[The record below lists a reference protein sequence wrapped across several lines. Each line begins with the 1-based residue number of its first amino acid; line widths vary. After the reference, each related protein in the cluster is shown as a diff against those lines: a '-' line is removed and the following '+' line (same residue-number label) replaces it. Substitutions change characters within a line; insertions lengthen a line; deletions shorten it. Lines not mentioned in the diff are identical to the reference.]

1 MSQQAVEDRQ
11 AALLPFYL
19 VIDESSS
26 MSPWVRHLNEGLE
39 SLLDAMHEQPSKAAK
54 VRLTVLGFSADV
66 RCHLDLQDLRDI
78 GQMPVLDVRDGGT
91 SYSAAFSELLGRI
104 DADVDRLALTN
115 LVHRPTVFF
124 LTDGQ
129 PAEVEDR
136 VPSWRES
143 LSRLQDPEYRRHPNI
158 LAFGV
163 QDAKPQTIAEIASRP
178 DFAYQQSEAA
188 DVGKAISNFM
198 QFFVQSIVASATTA
212 EGADSVRVPSAA
224 PDGFVTIDLVQ

>member
-1 MSQQAVEDRQ
+1 MIQQAEDRQ

-19 VIDESSS
+19 VVDESSS
-26 MSPWVRHLNEGLE
+26 MSPWVGYLNDGLR

-54 VRLTVLGFSADV
+54 IRLTVLGFSADV
-66 RCHLDLQDLRDI
+66 RCHLELQDLRDI
-78 GQMPVLDVRDGGT
+78 HQMPMLGVREGGT
-91 SYSAAFSELLGRI
+91 SYAAAFSELIGRI
-104 DADVDRLALTN
+104 DADVERLALTN

-129 PAEVEDR
+129 PAEIDHH

-143 LSRLQDPEYRRHPNI
+143 LSRLHDPENRRHPNL

-163 QDAKPQTIAEIASRP
+163 QDARPETIAEIASRP
-178 DFAYQQSEAA
+178 DFAYRQSEAA
-188 DVGKAISNFM
+188 DVGQAISNFM

-224 PDGFVTIDLVQ
+224 PEGFVTIDLVQ